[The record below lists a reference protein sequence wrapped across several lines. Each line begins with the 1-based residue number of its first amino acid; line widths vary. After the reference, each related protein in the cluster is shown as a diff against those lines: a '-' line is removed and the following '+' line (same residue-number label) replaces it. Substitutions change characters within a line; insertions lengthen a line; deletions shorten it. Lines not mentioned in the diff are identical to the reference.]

1 MTIRLSTGL
10 RNAMLD
16 TTGFAGALLNGV
28 IYIYSGAQPLS
39 ADNAVSGTLLGKV
52 TVDGGAFSFGTA
64 TNGLNFDAPVA
75 GVISKAAAEDW
86 KFDGI
91 ADGTA
96 GWYRFMGNVS
106 DALGSSTTLARLDGS
121 VGTSGAD
128 LNLSNIAIVTSA
140 PNTVD
145 VFQVTFPAS

>member
-1 MTIRLSTGL
+1 MTFRLSTGL
-10 RNAMLD
+10 RNAIL
-16 TTGFAGALLNGV
+16 GNIGLAGALANGV
-28 IYIYSGAQPLS
+28 IYIYSGSQPVS
-39 ADNAVSGTLLGKV
+39 ANNAVSGTLLGKV
-52 TVDGGAFSFGTA
+52 TLNGDAFSFGSP
-64 TNGLNFDAPVA
+64 TNGLNLDTPVD
-75 GVISKAAAEDW
+75 GVIAKEPADDW

-96 GWYRFMGNVS
+96 GWFRFMGNAT

-128 LNLSNIAIVTSA
+128 LNLSNIAILTGA

-145 VFQVTFPAS
+145 VFQITAPAQ

>member
-16 TTGFAGALLNGV
+16 TTGMAGALENGV

-52 TVDGGAFSFGTA
+52 TVDGGAFAFGSP

-75 GVISKAAAEDW
+75 GVITKAVAEDW

-91 ADGTA
+91 VDGTA
-96 GWYRFMGNVS
+96 GWFRFMGNAT
-106 DALGSSTTLARLDGS
+106 DALGSSTTLPRIDGS

-128 LNLSNIAIVTSA
+128 LNLSNISIVTA
-140 PNTVD
+140 GPNTVD
-145 VFQVTFPAS
+145 VFQITMPSA